1 MLENGHEISI
11 NQSNGDNSIITVIF
25 KIQNRF
31 TYLAASIQT
40 LPTPHM
46 AEGERLC
53 QDPLHVILDRL
64 IYLDKW
70 ASRSD

>member
-1 MLENGHEISI
+1 MVTDLN
-11 NQSNGDNSIITVIF
+11 
-25 KIQNRF
+25 IQMYLLLF

-46 AEGERLC
+46 AEEERLC
-53 QDPLHVILDRL
+53 QDPLHVILDWL